1 MYSRS
6 TVSSRETFLNVL
18 ITENLVASMTLCATE
33 TSTQIHHLKKKKKKK
48 DSKLD
53 WDGKRAGRWKFIG
66 FTFSLRQWELY
77 HRTLSYIKCCYQK
90 YKKQYSTTFNS
101 QLNEPSL
108 N

>member
-48 DSKLD
+48 KDSKLD
-53 WDGKRAGRWKFIG
+53 
-66 FTFSLRQWELY
+66 
-77 HRTLSYIKCCYQK
+77 
-90 YKKQYSTTFNS
+90 
-101 QLNEPSL
+101 
-108 N
+108 